1 MRISFETHAG
11 GMDTAQ
17 GYGVAGEQI
26 VKSLQELGHETPFMD
41 PSAPVGLNFTQPYYY
56 KFHENQY
63 KIGYTPWESTM
74 PHEGWVDSI
83 NQMDEFWTT
92 SDWCKNVFANAGV
105 TVPIY
110 VYEHG
115 IDHSWA
121 PYRRTPGRV
130 LKFLHH
136 GEPATRKCGQMTL
149 DAFTDLFGN
158 DDRYSLTIK
167 SNGHPMA
174 RAKLPDGSIIG
185 APDRYSNVTINK
197 TTLPLHELISLYYQH
212 DVLIYPSF
220 GEGFGFIPIQALATG
235 MPVIFNTT
243 WAPYRR
249 FSTGLEIAD
258 REVVSPWP
266 LIHPGN
272 MLEPNYQS
280 LKEQMLN
287 AANNFETHLETAIGQ
302 AEEIHHQ
309 YDWTNLTKG
318 AFDHVI
324 KKFVTA

>member
-1 MRISFETHAG
+1 MEISFDTHAG
-11 GMDTAQ
+11 GLDAGQ

-26 VKSLQELGHETPFMD
+26 VLALQRLGHTTPFQN
-41 PSAPVGLNFTQPYYY
+41 PAAPIGLAFTQPYYF

-63 KIGYTPWESTM
+63 KIGYTPWESTE
-74 PHEGWVDSI
+74 PHDGWVDSI

-92 SDWCKNVFANAGV
+92 SDWCLNVFKNAGV
-105 TVPIY
+105 KVPMH
-110 VYEHG
+110 VFEHG
-115 IDHSWA
+115 ISSDWA
-121 PYRRTPGRV
+121 PYRRKPGGV

-149 DAFTDLFGN
+149 DAFSDLFGN

-167 SNGHPMA
+167 SNGPPTA

-185 APDRYSNVTINK
+185 APDRYSNVRINK
-197 TTLPLHELISLYYQH
+197 TALDIQDLVSLYYSH

-220 GEGFGFIPIQALATG
+220 GEGFGFIPLQALATG

-249 FSTGLEIAD
+249 FSTGLEISD
-258 REVVSPWP
+258 REVESPWP

-272 MLEPNYQS
+272 MLEPSYES
-280 LKEQMLN
+280 LKAQMREV
-287 AANNFETHLETAIGQ
+287 ANNFESHLDKAITQ
-302 AEEIHHQ
+302 APEIHEQ
-309 YDWTNLTKG
+309 YDWTRLTEN

-324 KKFVTA
+324 KKFVTV